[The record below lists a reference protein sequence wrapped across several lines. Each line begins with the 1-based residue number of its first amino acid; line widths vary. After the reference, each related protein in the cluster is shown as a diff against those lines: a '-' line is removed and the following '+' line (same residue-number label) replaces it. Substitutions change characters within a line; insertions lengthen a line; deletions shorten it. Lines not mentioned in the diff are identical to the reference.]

1 MSRTIGN
8 EPINIE
14 YDSNGYV
21 ISYGLTKREYFATIA
36 LNSIDYKTYG
46 LDTIATRAVQ
56 IADALIAELNKDK
69 NEQK

>member
-1 MSRTIGN
+1 MSKTIGN

-14 YDSNGYV
+14 YDSNGYA

-36 LNSIDYKTYG
+36 LNSIDYKNYD

-56 IADALIAELNKDK
+56 IADALIEELNKEK
-69 NEQK
+69 K